1 MKHLT
6 ILHKMFSDKSIPL
19 KGMRNSLVQMF
30 SILLMGFIT
39 ATGLQAQ
46 TVITH
51 NISTGNLIIPGTS
64 TDNYI
69 ITGTT
74 TTNTVTVGAGYN
86 GTITLKDLTI
96 ERTGQNATTASC
108 ITVEGRYFAGT
119 TMTDDTKNSNL
130 NPLTK
135 VNFILD
141 GENTLLLQPN
151 NVSGSYSSSV
161 YCALQVDRGA
171 QIHIKA
177 IDPNDNNSGKLIA
190 KSTTKEPGDGT
201 NRSYGNAGAGI
212 GSKNVA
218 NASTNSLQGKI
229 QTYYNN
235 GGNISAYTERF
246 ASGGNIIISSGTI
259 TAWGGHGAG
268 IGGGWYTFYDGIIIV
283 YGGVIDAR
291 SATHSAG
298 IGSGCPDGQGVRLN
312 YFAENSMIISLPP
325 SKITAFGGEN
335 DFKDL
340 TKITAVE
347 LARLANLGLN
357 GSQVVAYM
365 NDPNKSQITVRT
377 EDYEKDADI
386 YADLSEMMA
395 TSTMKLTT
403 LFSNLGINYDL
414 KKIRIGRTGSTD
426 GLFVFNGEFKEQT
439 TFFTD
444 ASSTY
449 PGYEGRPYMPKVV
462 SSIIGDA
469 TKKVEVI
476 LERLKADISFT
487 DYPSVPL
494 EVGYTAQQARD
505 NAYRVKI
512 TYNDNDPLT
521 DLVFQLQDGAASN
534 FTGMTFLASDS
545 TTVVS
550 APTTLNKGDK
560 YYIVL
565 PIIQGKPIGIYSD
578 VLLISG
584 KWQSIALPGYIRRIG
599 LQRVVKNDTGIN
611 NYIKVTA
618 NPSEFIDYT
627 FPATKTVELTLN
639 IDHKDTGIIYN
650 PLDVTAKYLI
660 TTEPNY
666 NTALAATPLSS
677 SQWVNMNIPASNAQ
691 NQTTT
696 VSFASKQYG
705 TYYIHWY
712 VTSGVVYAHS
722 QTVTV
727 PPATYGGFGSYI
739 IVVPV
744 KAGVLSG
751 NPSVCKDQIP
761 SEIKGEAS
769 TGGSGN
775 YTYRWETSIN
785 GTSWTTIGGNT
796 QNYTP
801 TASLTTSPTYFRRV
815 TIDSSYGGETLS
827 NVFAIYIVADGLTLY
842 WNKNATDSNWNNP
855 ANWTDAAGVVQNIV
869 PVSCTNVYIPGGIT
883 TYPSLHPDKTPV
895 DIYGAPICNNITFAY
910 GAELIYQHKLTY
922 QKAYIQY
929 NWGYYGNLSGVNY
942 GDQPSGNACSPAS
955 VQKREAWYALAAP
968 LKSMATGDFAFA
980 GYPFSWQ
987 AGFALTNPVTG
998 TTGGEIEVGD
1008 FDKKFPTND
1017 VPLTETNNAIAV
1029 KVASYRSLIGW
1040 SNQSN
1045 LEGLKGIIEIPY
1057 FENTTKSVYYP
1068 GHVYD
1073 RFTKES
1079 KFFYF
1084 NPQTLQLL
1092 HSPVGKMKREDEAY
1106 RFIYEVNGVAAN
1118 INVVGVPSVVPG
1130 YKQTVKRQNSTSLK
1144 VMIGNP
1150 FMASINAKL
1159 FFDVNGSIKLD
1170 EAAGY
1175 QLFDS
1180 NTQTWKQYS
1189 FADAG
1194 KIPSQ
1199 QAFIVTLKSN
1209 EVELLFPLEGVY
1221 ALAKAASGIVSPI
1234 QGRSLYLKAQS
1245 SLNLEGDYSIL
1256 ATQEANKEAVT
1267 VKKMI
1272 SSEGHATP
1280 ETFFI
1285 SSNNKDYNLIQP
1297 YVEGLREI
1305 GIGVKTSDTKS
1316 TQWLT
1321 FENIDKFY
1329 AASGLHPVLVDKY
1342 LGLNQDLTVNNV
1354 YSFTQRQ
1361 LDSEV
1366 KYIDSDRFVLR
1377 LLSSGEEL
1385 QELNAADINIVYS
1398 NKTLEVKA
1406 LQNIK
1411 EIQIYDTLGRQVYSV
1426 VNVNADNYSKSLSL
1440 TEGVYVVKVYLEN
1453 GRTKAEKIMI
1463 Q

>member
-6 ILHKMFSDKSIPL
+6 VLHKFFSNNYPF
-19 KGMRNSLVQMF
+19 KGIRNSLVQVF
-30 SILLMGFIT
+30 SILLLGSIIT
-39 ATGLQAQ
+39 TALQAQ
-46 TVITH
+46 TVVTH
-51 NISTGNLIIPGTS
+51 NIGTDGNLIIRGNS
-64 TDNYI
+64 TNNYI
-69 ITGTT
+69 VTGTT
-74 TTNTVTVGAGYN
+74 TTNIITVQSGYK
-86 GTITLKDLTI
+86 GTITLDNLNITSSKTGLTSG
-96 ERTGQNATTASC
+96 ENRGTSTDVSC
-108 ITVEGRYFAGT
+108 ISVLGENNR
-119 TMTDDTKNSNL
+119 SNL
-130 NPLTK
+130 NPVTK
-135 VNFILD
+135 VNFILK
-141 GENTLLLQPN
+141 GTNTLTYTQN
-151 NVSGSYSSSV
+151 H
-161 YCALQVDRGA
+161 YCAIQVNQGA
-171 QIHIKA
+171 QIHISA
-177 IDPNDNNSGKLIA
+177 DNPDVNSSGKLTAECTYGASGSGGGGAAIGA
-190 KSTTKEPGDGT
+190 PNFTQGNGQGASSSITCNSGSNSG
-201 NRSYGNAGAGI
+201 SY
-212 GSKNVA
+212 KNTA
-218 NASTNSLQGKI
+218 
-229 QTYYNN
+229 
-235 GGNISAYTERF
+235 
-246 ASGGNIIISSGTI
+246 GGNIIISSGTVI
-259 TAWGGHGAG
+259 ANGGHAAG
-268 IGGGWYTFYDGIIIV
+268 IGGGWYTYYNGIILI
-283 YGGVIDAR
+283 YGGNVTASSKR
-291 SATHSAG
+291 HAAG
-298 IGSGCPDGQGVRLN
+298 IGSGCPTGSGVIGC
-312 YFAENSMIISLPP
+312 YADNSAIISLPP
-325 SKITAFGGEN
+325 ATIEGYGAGETNTVIPDLALAGAKNITY
-335 DFKDL
+335 
-340 TKITAVE
+340 I
-347 LARLANLGLN
+347 
-357 GSQVVAYM
+357 
-365 NDPNKSQITVRT
+365 NDPNKTEITVHT
-377 EDYEKDADI
+377 EGYQANVDI
-386 YADLSEMMA
+386 YLDLTQ
-395 TSTMKLTT
+395 TSGLANIFTQ
-403 LFSNLGINYDL
+403 LGIDYDL
-414 KKIRIGRTGSTD
+414 KKVRVGRTGAN
-426 GLFVFNGEFKEQT
+426 GKFVFNAQFEQLT

-444 ASSTY
+444 ASSNSN
-449 PGYEGRPYMPKVV
+449 GRPYMPVV
-462 SSIIGDA
+462 TTVTGNKGD
-469 TKKVEVI
+469 KKDIE
-476 LERLKADISFT
+476 LPLLKTDIAFI
-487 DYPSVPL
+487 DYPSTPL
-494 EVGYTAQQARD
+494 EVGYTAQQAWN
-505 NAYRVKI
+505 NAHRIKI
-512 TYNDNDPLT
+512 SYNDDESMSNLI
-521 DLVFQLQDGAASN
+521 FKLQDGATSS
-534 FTGMTFLASDS
+534 FTGMKFLASDGI
-545 TTVVS
+545 TEVQ

-584 KWQSIALPGYIRRIG
+584 KWQSMALPGYIRRIG

>member
-1 MKHLT
+1 MKHFT
-6 ILHKMFSDKSIPL
+6 VLHKLIWTLS
-19 KGMRNSLVQMF
+19 V
-30 SILLMGFIT
+30 LLLSSMVVT
-39 ATGLQAQ
+39 ALQAQ
-46 TVITH
+46 NSPH
-51 NISTGNLIIPGTS
+51 NINLNSLTITKGSGDWVIYGTGVTTS
-64 TDNYI
+64 NYI
-69 ITGTT
+69 TINSGYQGKITLRNVNITKPSGESCINVLGENGRSNMNPITRVDVILEGTNNLTFTGT
-74 TTNTVTVGAGYN
+74 YN
-86 GTITLKDLTI
+86 CAF
-96 ERTGQNATTASC
+96 Q
-108 ITVEGRYFAGT
+108 
-119 TMTDDTKNSNL
+119 
-130 NPLTK
+130 
-135 VNFILD
+135 VN
-141 GENTLLLQPN
+141 Q
-151 NVSGSYSSSV
+151 
-161 YCALQVDRGA
+161 GA
-171 QIHIKA
+171 QIHINA
-177 IDPNDNNSGKLIA
+177 IDRNDNTSGILNA
-190 KSTTKEPGDGT
+190 KSTSYTPGAGGAT
-201 NRSYGNAGAGI
+201 YNNAGAGI
-212 GSKNVA
+212 GAPTISSPSNH
-218 NASTNSLQGKI
+218 Q
-229 QTYYNN
+229 N
-235 GGNISAYTERF
+235 GSYVTPHYKPELGTDGCRTGSSNQRGTV
-246 ASGGNIIISSGTI
+246 GGNIIIGSGTV
-259 TAWGGHGAG
+259 TAWGAHGAG
-268 IGGGWYTFYDGIIIV
+268 IGGGYYSFYDGVIIV
-283 YGGVIDAR
+283 YGGIVNAQSLR
-291 SATHSAG
+291 HSAG
-298 IGSGCPDGQGVRLN
+298 IGSGCPYGTGLVN
-312 YFAENSMIISLPP
+312 CFTSNSAIIALPP
-325 SKITAFGGEN
+325 ASISSIGAGGGGTLGDQGAN
-335 DFKDL
+335 PNWG
-340 TKITAVE
+340 
-347 LARLANLGLN
+347 LAGANII
-357 GSQVVAYM
+357 AYL
-365 NDPNKSQITVRT
+365 NDPNKTEITVHT
-377 EDYEKDADI
+377 VDYEPYADI
-386 YADLSEMMA
+386 YLDISKTRFNA
-395 TSTMKLTT
+395 TQT
-403 LFSNLGINYDL
+403 LQDILGTLGISYDL
-414 KKIRIGRTGSTD
+414 KKVRIGRTGAD
-426 GLFVFNGEFKEQT
+426 GKFVFSAELQEPS

-444 ASSTY
+444 ASSSK
-449 PGYEGRPYMPKVV
+449 PISLGRPYMPVETTVV
-462 SSIIGDA
+462 GSSGNKRDI
-469 TKKVEVI
+469 ELPI
-476 LERLKADISFT
+476 LKTDIAFT
-487 DYPSVPL
+487 DYPSIPL

-998 TTGGEIEVGD
+998 TTDGEIEVGD

>member
-1 MKHLT
+1 MKYFIVLFNILT
-6 ILHKMFSDKSIPL
+6 NNFLFSEGIRKNLNRLFSVLLACLSITISYAQTPTTVNL
-19 KGMRNSLVQMF
+19 SSG
-30 SILLMGFIT
+30 
-39 ATGLQAQ
+39 TGLYTINAG
-46 TVITH
+46 
-51 NISTGNLIIPGTS
+51 TG
-64 TDNYI
+64 DYI
-69 ITGTT
+69 LTGTT
-74 TTNTVTVGAGYN
+74 TSRKVKISSGYN
-86 GTITLKDLTI
+86 GTITFDNLNISSTN
-96 ERTGQNATTASC
+96 GSC
-108 ITVEGRYFAGT
+108 ITVEGVYNG
-119 TMTDDTKNSNL
+119 SNL
-130 NPLTK
+130 SPVTK
-135 VNFILD
+135 VNIILK
-141 GENTLLLQPN
+141 GHNLLTY
-151 NVSGSYSSSV
+151 SGSI
-161 YCALQVDRGA
+161 YCAFQVDQGA
-171 QIHIKA
+171 QIHISSYKT
-177 IDPNDNNSGKLIA
+177 NDDVNNSLTA
-190 KSTTKEPGDGT
+190 TTSTTSG
-201 NRSYGNAGAGI
+201 GAGI
-212 GSKNVA
+212 GA
-218 NASTNSLQGKI
+218 RNSSEAQGKA
-229 QTYYNN
+229 TSSCGSVVSTA
-235 GGNISAYTERF
+235 GGNV
-246 ASGGNIIISSGTI
+246 IISSGTV
-259 TAWGGHGAG
+259 TANGGHGAG
-268 IGGGWYTFYDGIIIV
+268 IGGGYQTYYDGIIIV
-283 YGGVIDAR
+283 YGGIVNAKAKR
-291 SATHSAG
+291 HAAG
-298 IGSGCPDGQGVRLN
+298 IGSGCPTGVGLVN
-312 YFAENSMIISLPP
+312 CYTPNSTIISLPP
-325 SKITAFGGEN
+325 
-335 DFKDL
+335 
-340 TKITAVE
+340 TKITSIGAGFPGGGNAEVANPAWG
-347 LARLANLGLN
+347 LAGAKNIT
-357 GSQVVAYM
+357 YM
-365 NDPNKSQITVRT
+365 NDPNKSTITVRT
-377 EDYEKDADI
+377 EDKEKNADI
-386 YADLSEMMA
+386 YVDLSEAMA
-395 TSTMKLTT
+395 TTQMKLAT
-403 LFSNLGINYDL
+403 LFSNLGITYDL
-414 KKIRIGRTGSTD
+414 KKVRIGRTDTN
-426 GLFVFNGEFKEQT
+426 GLFVFNAEFKDKT

-444 ASSTY
+444 ASSTFL
-449 PGYEGRPYMPKVV
+449 GYEGRPYMPKEIN
-462 SSIIGDA
+462 SIIGDINN
-469 TKKVEVI
+469 KVEVV
-476 LERLKADISFT
+476 LERLKTDIAFT
-487 DYPSVPL
+487 DYPSTPL
-494 EVGYTAQQARD
+494 EVGYTAQQAWD
-505 NAYRVKI
+505 NARRIKI
-512 TYNDNDPLT
+512 SYNDDESMSNLI
-521 DLVFQLQDGAASN
+521 FKLQDGATSS
-534 FTGMTFLASDS
+534 FTGMKFLASDGI
-545 TTVVS
+545 TEVQ

-942 GDQPSGNACSPAS
+942 GDQPSGNACSPAP